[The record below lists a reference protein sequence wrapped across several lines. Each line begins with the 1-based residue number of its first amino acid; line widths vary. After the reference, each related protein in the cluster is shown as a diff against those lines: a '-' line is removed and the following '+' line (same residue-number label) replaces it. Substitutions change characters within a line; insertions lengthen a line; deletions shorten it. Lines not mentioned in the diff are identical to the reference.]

1 MTFADGG
8 VELGLLDVDRNA
20 RERPVLSAVV
30 EMQVAVDDREHR
42 SGSELRRGE
51 GLADIADARPVVL
64 LDPGVAFTNARVD
77 EDDAVGMA
85 DRERE
90 DRAVLPGEWMRLWI
104 CDVGEM
110 KRDDVLGC
118 HEHFIVHR
126 PPSIRLEVSLA
137 TEPLV

>member
-1 MTFADGG
+1 MRSALSSRRRSMLASAG
-8 VELGLLDVDRNA
+8 
-20 RERPVLSAVV
+20 PV
-30 EMQVAVDDREHR
+30 
-42 SGSELRRGE
+42 
-51 GLADIADARPVVL
+51 ADARPVVL
-64 LDPGVAFTNARVD
+64 LDPGVAFTDARVD
-77 EDDAVGMA
+77 EDDPVGMA

-90 DRAVLPGEWMRLWI
+90 DQAVLPGEWMRLRI

-118 HEHFIVHR
+118 HERFIVDR